1 MMSISM
7 HPAAVR
13 QAVAFVPSMPGPIRG
28 AAVAAGLAAA
38 FVLSLAGTGA
48 AAQAEPPIVAAAA
61 SLRHVFPE
69 LMRAW
74 TRTGGVRPEVSF
86 GSSGNLYRQISQ
98 GAPFDLF
105 LSADEEQVLELV
117 RSGRTDGEGA
127 VYGVGRLALL
137 VPRHSR
143 LALDASLDDLR
154 HAAGDGR
161 LRRLA
166 IANPAH
172 APYGRAAREALHRAA
187 VWPRLEERLLLA
199 ENAAQAVQFALAGG
213 ADGGLVPYALA
224 LADRVSHETRH
235 VLVAASM
242 HRPITHRMVLLPHS
256 GAQAR
261 ELFRFLAGPA
271 AGMIFER
278 FGFSVPGARTP

>member
-1 MMSISM
+1 MFSSI
-7 HPAAVR
+7 HPAAAGR
-13 QAVAFVPSMPGPIRG
+13 IVAFLLSMSRSMHG
-28 AAVAAGLAAA
+28 AALAACLVAALVPLPPGGTSAAA
-38 FVLSLAGTGA
+38 DGETPV
-48 AAQAEPPIVAAAA
+48 VAAAA

-69 LMRAW
+69 LILAW
-74 TRTGGVRPEVSF
+74 TRTGSTAPDVSF

-105 LSADEEQVLELV
+105 LSADEEQVLKLI
-117 RSGRTDGEGA
+117 RTQRTDGDGA

-137 VPRHSR
+137 VPHHSR
-143 LALDASLDDLR
+143 LSLDASLNDLGR
-154 HAAGDGR
+154 AIGDGR

-172 APYGRAAREALHRAA
+172 APYGRAAQEALVRTAL
-187 VWPRLEERLLLA
+187 WPQLEDRLLLA
-199 ENAAQAVQFALAGG
+199 ENAAQAVQFALTGG

-224 LADRVSHETRH
+224 LADRVSHEARH
-235 VLVAASM
+235 VLIAASM

-271 AGMIFER
+271 AGSIFER
-278 FGFSVPGARTP
+278 FGISAGGTRAE